1 MRVTMYVLNDVTRDS
16 RVLREAAS
24 LAAAGHEV
32 TVIGTTRPDE
42 ASGGRESRDGFSVI
56 RVAMLRRWP
65 LWYVWL
71 QHPWRLRRRLAGEVR
86 AGARRGP
93 RGAAR
98 ALLAIAAAI
107 VSLPW
112 IAVRGAWQLISRQM
126 LRRPAG
132 RNWLDYVL
140 WWRSFVFG
148 WGRAALAVAPPSD
161 IHHANDMET
170 LPTAIAAAHR
180 DGGQVVYDSH
190 EIFLEWGEHRRQPAW
205 LRAVVGRW
213 ERRLAQRSAAVVTVN
228 EACAAELKR
237 RLDPGRIV
245 VVHNCPPRWT
255 PPEPPTNKLRIAAGI
270 ADGGPIVLCHGGF
283 QANRGLEQT
292 ALALTRSGFDRV
304 HLVFLGYRTA
314 ILEPIVAAFP
324 DPGRIHVLPAVTP
337 DELLGWVVGAD
348 VDAIVFQPTE
358 LNNVISTPNK
368 LFESIAAGVP
378 VVSSDFPVR
387 RLVVIDDPDGPLGS
401 VCDPTDP
408 DAIAAALHSIL
419 HLDPAARADLRRR
432 CLQAAHA
439 RWNWETE
446 SARLV
451 ELYASLA
458 SEAATA

>member
-1 MRVTMYVLNDVTRDS
+1 MYVLNDVTRDS

-24 LAAAGHEV
+24 LAAASHDV
-32 TVIGTTRPDE
+32 TVIGTARPDE
-42 ASGGRESRDGFSVI
+42 AGDGRERRDGFSVI

-71 QHPWRLRRRLAGEVR
+71 QHPWRLRRRLAGEIR

-98 ALLAIAAAI
+98 ALLAIAAAN
-107 VSLPW
+107 VTLPW
-112 IAVRGAWQLISRQM
+112 IVVRGALHLASREL
-126 LRRPAG
+126 LRRPSG

-140 WWRSFVFG
+140 WWRSFVLG
-148 WGRAALAVAPPSD
+148 WGRAALAVVPPSD

-180 DGGQVVYDSH
+180 DGGRVVYDSH

-228 EACAAELKR
+228 EACAAELER
-237 RLDPGRIV
+237 RLHPRRIV

-255 PPEPPTNKLRIAAGI
+255 PPEPPTNKLRLAAGI
-270 ADGGPIVLCHGGF
+270 PGEAAILLSHGAF
-283 QANRGLEQT
+283 QLNRGLEQT
-292 ALALTRSGFDRV
+292 VAALAMPGLERS
-304 HLVFLGYRTA
+304 HLVLLGYRTE
-314 ILEPIVAAFP
+314 ILEPILAASP
-324 DPGRIHVLPAVTP
+324 DQARIHMLPAVPP
-337 DELLGWVVGAD
+337 DELLGWVTGAD
-348 VDAIVFQPTE
+348 VGLVVIQPTD
-358 LNNVISTPNK
+358 LNKIVSSPNK

-378 VVSSDFPVR
+378 VVASDFPVMR
-387 RLVVIDDPDGPLGS
+387 GIVIDDPAGPLGA

-408 DAIAAALHSIL
+408 NRIAAAIRSIIE
-419 HLDPAARADLRRR
+419 LDPAARADLRLR
-432 CLQAAHA
+432 CLDAAHE

-458 SEAATA
+458 TESASG